1 MFSSSV
7 NSRVLSCES
16 NVCDDQ
22 VFAPQKNYLFDL
34 SYLSLLRVDGSRAK
48 EFLQGQLTCDLRDI
62 NSKHMRQG
70 ALCDLKGRVLTVMD
84 VVEWENQGL
93 YLILP
98 DDLLEETQK
107 ALAKPAMFSKV
118 SLQKEDSH
126 RLLGFYLQNPSDT
139 LPIGITL
146 PSQAHTA
153 THSHNYCCYAL
164 SAQDYVIILPS
175 QQHHLIQPFLEKNQ
189 WRGSLAWHALQLE
202 QKQMSIYPESRGL
215 FLPHRLEL
223 HQSGH
228 INFNKGCYKG
238 QEIIARVH
246 YRSKP
251 KHKLHLLTITT
262 EQSLRSGDVLLS
274 EEKQEIGLIIDYS
287 PIRDNTYRVLI
298 SQALD

>member
-1 MFSSSV
+1 M
-7 NSRVLSCES
+7 
-16 NVCDDQ
+16 
-22 VFAPQKNYLFDL
+22 
-34 SYLSLLRVDGSRAK
+34 
-48 EFLQGQLTCDLRDI
+48 
-62 NSKHMRQG
+62 
-70 ALCDLKGRVLTVMD
+70 
-84 VVEWENQGL
+84 
-93 YLILP
+93 
-98 DDLLEETQK
+98 
-107 ALAKPAMFSKV
+107 
-118 SLQKEDSH
+118 
-126 RLLGFYLQNPSDT
+126 
-139 LPIGITL
+139 
-146 PSQAHTA
+146 
-153 THSHNYCCYAL
+153 
-164 SAQDYVIILPS
+164 IILPS